1 MCDAWCVCVNTAWP
15 FICVVGRLVGWLSA
29 IKVLLAVKLANFSV
43 IVLANAT
50 LFIVVENLNLVGG
63 ETVSNLD

>member
-1 MCDAWCVCVNTAWP
+1 M
-15 FICVVGRLVGWLSA
+15 VGRLVGWLSA